1 MADQL
6 PARGGDNVLPQ
17 NDFIEGLANM
27 NVLRQL
33 GVMLGLAAAIAL
45 AVGAVLWFQEADY
58 RPLYGSLDRLD
69 SSEVLKTLDTY
80 GIAHKVDP
88 NSGALL
94 VDAKKI
100 HEARLKLAEIGIP
113 NDHSQ
118 GFELL
123 TQEQPLGTSQF
134 MENARY
140 LRSLEGE
147 LARTIA
153 SIHSVRAAR
162 VHLAIPKRTVFLRDQ
177 QRTSASVFLELFP
190 GRSVSPEQV
199 RGVTNLVASSIP
211 ELKVEDVTVVDQ
223 KGHLLSSVLKEDP
236 EVVAANRQL
245 DYARKLEETLSRRI
259 ASILEPL
266 VGPGK
271 YRAEVA
277 ADVDFTQMEQ
287 TDELFNP
294 ELPAVRSEQTSVETR
309 SGAEGVGGIPGAL
322 SNQPPETGAAP
333 AVAGPAAGAAVVEES
348 ARSRRQVMRNYEL
361 DRTISHTR
369 HQVGRLRRLS
379 VAVLVD
385 DLQQPGADGKT
396 METIPWPQ
404 EELDRLTVLVRDAVG
419 FDAARGDS
427 ANVIN
432 SRFLPQEKIDFVA
445 EEVPLWQQPWVLQWA
460 RPVLSFLVVMAVLFG
475 VVRPVIKSIGQG
487 ARESRELDAQ
497 RSLGDLGGG
506 VAGGGERGAQGQV
519 TLAGPGGMMLPGP
532 EDNYE
537 QQLTAIKG
545 LVAEDPGRV
554 AQVMKKWVASG
565 E

>member
-1 MADQL
+1 M
-6 PARGGDNVLPQ
+6 
-17 NDFIEGLANM
+17 
-27 NVLRQL
+27 
-33 GVMLGLAAAIAL
+33 
-45 AVGAVLWFQEADY
+45 
-58 RPLYGSLDRLD
+58 
-69 SSEVLKTLDTY
+69 
-80 GIAHKVDP
+80 
-88 NSGALL
+88 
-94 VDAKKI
+94 
-100 HEARLKLAEIGIP
+100 
-113 NDHSQ
+113 
-118 GFELL
+118 
-123 TQEQPLGTSQF
+123 
-134 MENARY
+134 
-140 LRSLEGE
+140 
-147 LARTIA
+147 
-153 SIHSVRAAR
+153 
-162 VHLAIPKRTVFLRDQ
+162 HLAIPKRSVFLRDQ

-190 GRSVSPEQV
+190 GRAVAPDQV
-199 RGVTNLVASSIP
+199 RGIANLVASSIP

-223 KGHLLSSVLKEDP
+223 KGHLLSRFTEDDP
-236 EVVAANRQL
+236 EVVVANRQL
-245 DYARKLEETLSRRI
+245 EYTRKLEETLNRRI

-294 ELPAVRSEQTSVETR
+294 ELAAVRSEQTSEETR
-309 SGAEGVGGIPGAL
+309 KGGEGVGGIPGAL

-333 AVAGPAAGAAVVEES
+333 AVAQPGPGGAVAGEES
-348 ARSRRQVMRNYEL
+348 GRSRRQVMRNYEL

-369 HQVGRLRRLS
+369 HQVGRVRRLT

-385 DLQQPGADGKT
+385 DLLQPTADAKGA
-396 METIPWPQ
+396 ETIPWPQ
-404 EELDRLTVLVRDAVG
+404 EEIDRLTLLVRNAVG
-419 FDAARGDS
+419 FDASRGDS
-427 ANVIN
+427 VNVIN
-432 SRFLPQEKIDFVA
+432 SRFLPQEEIEFVA
-445 EEVPLWQQPWVLQWA
+445 EEVPIWQQPWVMQWA
-460 RPVLSFLVVMAVLFG
+460 KPILSFLVVMAVLFG

-506 VAGGGERGAQGQV
+506 LGGEAGPGGQV

>member
-6 PARGGDNVLPQ
+6 PARGGENVLPQ

-113 NDHSQ
+113 NDRSQ

-147 LARTIA
+147 LARTIG

-223 KGHLLSSVLKEDP
+223 KGHLLSGVLKEDP
-236 EVVAANRQL
+236 EVAAANRQL

-309 SGAEGVGGIPGAL
+309 SGTEGVAGIPGAL

-333 AVAGPAAGAAVVEES
+333 AVAGPGAGAAVVEDS

-427 ANVIN
+427 VNVIN
-432 SRFLPQEKIDFVA
+432 SRFLPQEKIDFVP

-460 RPVLSFLVVMAVLFG
+460 KPVLSFLVVMAVLFG

-506 VAGGGERGAQGQV
+506 AAGGGERGAQGQV